1 MVMSA
6 GTMGVCLSPCS
17 LPGAG
22 PMFQLGPREME
33 LGMGIYHMLL
43 SSANRLIFTSHE
55 KFSCLYFMRYD
66 TLSVSVYADVLGDYL
81 SD

>member
-1 MVMSA
+1 
-6 GTMGVCLSPCS
+6 
-17 LPGAG
+17 
-22 PMFQLGPREME
+22 MFQLGPREME